1 MSSKLIS
8 KFLNSVEESTVK
20 SPVSSDIFGSDMM
33 NINFESSFV
42 PKYKYMFGSSIVR
55 SEVSTKTSH
64 TGLFCL
70 RFLL

>member
-20 SPVSSDIFGSDMM
+20 SPVSSAIFGSDMM

-42 PKYKYMFGSSIVR
+42 PKYKYMFGSSTVR
-55 SEVSTKTSH
+55 SEISTKTSH
-64 TGLFCL
+64 TGLLCL